1 MEKKISYNKALMGKM
16 FREKLPEILG
26 ELERLDPD
34 TVERELREKGFITV
48 KGYKIDKSMV
58 RVEERTRKITGR
70 FFVPHVVEPS
80 FGLERLIYVVME
92 YAWREKEDRVV
103 LSIPRRI
110 APVEVAV
117 YPLLAKKELVDKA
130 KSIYKQL
137 LSEGFTVIYDESGSI
152 GRRYAR
158 GDEIGVP
165 AAITIDYKTLEDNT
179 VTLRDRDSWR
189 QIRVPVAKLGSV
201 LRDFIDK
208 NMSLEDLVRKYG
220 LVFEE

>member
-1 MEKKISYNKALMGKM
+1 
-16 FREKLPEILG
+16 
-26 ELERLDPD
+26 
-34 TVERELREKGFITV
+34 
-48 KGYKIDKSMV
+48 MV
-58 RVEERTRKITGR
+58 RVEEKTRKITGR

-92 YAWREKEDRVV
+92 YAWREKEDRVI

-110 APVEVAV
+110 APIEAAV
-117 YPLLAKKELVDKA
+117 YPLLAKKELVDRA
-130 KSIYKQL
+130 KSIYEEL

-158 GDEIGVP
+158 SDEIGVP
-165 AAITIDYKTLEDNT
+165 AAITIDYKTLEDDT

-189 QIRVPVAKLGSV
+189 QIRVPVKKLSTV
-201 LRDFIDK
+201 LRDFIYK
-208 NMSLEDLVRKYG
+208 NMSLEELVKRHS